1 MGAGLDA
8 GRGGAG
14 RLVGRA
20 ELGGDAY
27 DDDCADDAPK
37 KVGREMTRQRAGAG
51 NPSWLCGDRKAQ
63 VLAAVVMAAAA
74 LDVAVGVVVW
84 AVLHCLFGA
93 GTGGE

>member
-1 MGAGLDA
+1 
-8 GRGGAG
+8 
-14 RLVGRA
+14 
-20 ELGGDAY
+20 
-27 DDDCADDAPK
+27 
-37 KVGREMTRQRAGAG
+37 MTRQRAGAG